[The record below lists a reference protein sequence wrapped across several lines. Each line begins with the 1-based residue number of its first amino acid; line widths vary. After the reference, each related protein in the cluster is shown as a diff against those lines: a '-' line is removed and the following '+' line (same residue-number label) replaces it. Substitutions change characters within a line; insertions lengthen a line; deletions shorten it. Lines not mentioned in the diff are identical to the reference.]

1 MPPKLARKSLVTQS
15 NKLTEARYFLTIGE
29 QKIILLLISL
39 ISPEDTDLKDYEM
52 KVSEFSQMMGLS
64 GKSIYER
71 MDDTLDKLL
80 SRVIHIPEKT
90 GFLKIGWVSSARY
103 IQGEG
108 VIQLSFDKK
117 LKPYLLQLKEQF
129 TKYNLFIVAKFQ
141 SSYSV
146 RIYMLLKQ
154 YEKIGYREFY
164 IDELKEILG
173 IDKDKYSQFKA
184 FRQWVI
190 NQAKKEFETKN
201 KETGAFQSDITF
213 DLETIRTGRK
223 ITRLRFNIRKQKY
236 QEQLPFD
243 MPEVEPLSPAM
254 QALID
259 HKIGEALA
267 RKFQAEQGEEDILRC
282 VVKYEAKVKA
292 GKVENPDGGYLL
304 TMLEGRAGKQS
315 KAERIANE
323 LQEKKQV
330 EEQQKAKQEAMQ
342 EAFKNA
348 RNGAIADFLEG
359 LDEEQQSQL
368 IQEFEGSQIFAAQVK
383 NNIFVSKR
391 YESDGVGCAM
401 VSPLYKRFIKDAY
414 LPNEYQDI
422 EQWRAMNA

>member
-1 MPPKLARKSLVTQS
+1 MT
-15 NKLTEARYFLTIGE
+15 NT
-29 QKIILLLISL
+29 
-39 ISPEDTDLKDYEM
+39 
-52 KVSEFSQMMGLS
+52 
-64 GKSIYER
+64 
-71 MDDTLDKLL
+71 
-80 SRVIHIPEKT
+80 
-90 GFLKIGWVSSARY
+90 
-103 IQGEG
+103 
-108 VIQLSFDKK
+108 
-117 LKPYLLQLKEQF
+117 
-129 TKYNLFIVAKFQ
+129 
-141 SSYSV
+141 
-146 RIYMLLKQ
+146 
-154 YEKIGYREFY
+154 
-164 IDELKEILG
+164 
-173 IDKDKYSQFKA
+173 
-184 FRQWVI
+184 
-190 NQAKKEFETKN
+190 ETKN
-201 KETGAFQSDITF
+201 KETGTFQSDITF

-259 HKIGEALA
+259 HKISEALA

-282 VVKYEAKVKA
+282 VTKYEAKMKA
-292 GKVENPDGGYLL
+292 GKVENTEGGYLL

-330 EEQQKAKQEAMQ
+330 EEQQKAKQKAMQ

-359 LDEEQQSQL
+359 LDKEQQSQL

-401 VSPLYKRFIKDAY
+401 VSPLYKRFIKDTY

-422 EQWRAMNA
+422 EQWQAVNA